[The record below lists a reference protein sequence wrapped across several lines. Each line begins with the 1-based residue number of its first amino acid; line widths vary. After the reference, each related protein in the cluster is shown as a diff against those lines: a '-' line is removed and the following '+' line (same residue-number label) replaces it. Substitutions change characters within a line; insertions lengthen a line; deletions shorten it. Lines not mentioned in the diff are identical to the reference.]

1 MTLSSEDYLKIL
13 KSELLLALGCTEPTA
28 IALCAAK
35 AREILGCVPQTI
47 EVFCSGNVL
56 KNAFSV
62 TVPNSNGKKGIDI
75 AAALGACGGDAK
87 RGLEVLETVQTRQ
100 IEAAQKMVDDGF
112 VSVQLS
118 EGVDNLYIR
127 CLLKAQD
134 ESAEAIIAGH
144 HTHFVLLKRND
155 SILFSAETF
164 NEDKPDEDALDSI
177 KSQLN
182 VKDIYDFAL
191 LFDPVE
197 FPEIN
202 QTLEQQ
208 VSYNSRIAE
217 EGIQGAWGQ
226 QVGRTILKNPQL
238 TDAEEITAYTASGSD
253 ARMSGCA
260 MPVVIVSGS
269 GNQGMTVSNPI
280 IRLAKQLGS
289 SEKKRNQALLFA
301 SLVAIHEK
309 FYIGDL
315 SAYCGAITAGAAAA
329 GGMAF
334 LRGFSFDKIE
344 QAILNTLAVSSGIIC
359 DGAKPSCAAK
369 IAIAVSNAQ
378 LAVNM
383 AQNEQVFQP
392 GDGII
397 GADLEETIRNIGRL
411 ARQGMAETDRVILK
425 IMLNSV

>member
-35 AREILGCVPQTI
+35 AREILGCFPQTV
-47 EVFCSGNVL
+47 EVFCSGNVI

-75 AAALGACGGDAK
+75 AAALGVCGGNAN
-87 RGLEVLETVQTRQ
+87 RGLEVLESVQAHQ
-100 IEAAQKMVDDGF
+100 IEEAQKMVDDGF

-127 CLLKAQD
+127 CVLKNQE
-134 ESAEAIIAGH
+134 ESAEAIIAGQ
-144 HTHFVLLKRND
+144 HTNFVFLKKAD
-155 SILFSAETF
+155 TVLFSAEKP
-164 NEDKPDEDALDSI
+164 NKDKPDRNELYAL

-182 VKDIYDFAL
+182 IRDIYDFAL
-191 LFDPVE
+191 KFNPTE

-202 QTLEQQ
+202 QTIEQQ
-208 VSYNSRIAE
+208 VKYNSSIAQ
-217 EGIQGAWGQ
+217 EGITGAWGQ
-226 QVGRTILKNPQL
+226 QVGRTIMKSPHL
-238 TDAEEITAYTASGSD
+238 TNSDEITAYTASGSD

-280 IRLAKQLGS
+280 ITLARQLGS
-289 SEKKRNQALLFA
+289 SDEKRNQALLLA

-334 LRGFSFDKIE
+334 LRGFPLEKIE

-369 IAIAVSNAQ
+369 IALAVSNAQ
-378 LAVNM
+378 LAVTM
-383 AQNEQVFQP
+383 AHNDQAFQP

-397 GADLEETIRNIGRL
+397 GADLEETIHNIGRL

-425 IMLNSV
+425 IMLNSE